1 MNSVTPNAPQAATEV
16 MGTSGPLGSPELR
29 GTPELLDS
37 SKVTGTHETA
47 MPPEVVTQDEAA
59 ISHEVV
65 TQHEGMPPREAAM
78 PPEVTIPPQADLFH
92 EATNPQ
98 QPSLGTPLLEL
109 RQVSKIFG
117 GQDGRADVTA
127 LRGLNLTLHAGEFVA
142 VVGASGS
149 GKSTLIDLAAG
160 FTRPSAGEVLLEGRA
175 VVGPGPDRVVVFQDH
190 AVFPWY
196 TAEGNV
202 AYGLRRQGVSRA
214 EARARACEALEQV
227 GLKDFVKAWPVSL
240 SGGMRQRVALAR
252 ALVLRPSI
260 LLLDEPFASLDV
272 MTRHRLQD
280 QLVTLW
286 RQCGW
291 SVIFVTHMLDEA
303 VHLADRVVVL
313 HRPPYGLG
321 CQENVVAPRPRRRDD
336 AALAALAAKLEG
348 QLRVSTG
355 PENGLRTGG

>member
-1 MNSVTPNAPQAATEV
+1 MNSMTPNAPQASTEV

-29 GTPELLDS
+29 DTPELLDS
-37 SKVTGTHETA
+37 PKIPGAHEAVAPHET
-47 MPPEVVTQDEAA
+47 
-59 ISHEVV
+59 
-65 TQHEGMPPREAAM
+65 
-78 PPEVTIPPQADLFH
+78 VTIH
-92 EATNPQ
+92 EAVIPHGAASHQ
-98 QPSLGTPLLEL
+98 QTSQSMPVLEL

-127 LRGLNLTLHAGEFVA
+127 LRKLNLTLHAGEFLA

-160 FTRPSAGEVLLEGRA
+160 FTRPSAGEVLFEGRA
-175 VVGPGPDRVVVFQDH
+175 IAGPGPDRVVVFQDH

-214 EARARACEALEQV
+214 EARARAREALEQV

-272 MTRHRLQD
+272 MTRHMLQD
-280 QLVTLW
+280 QLVALW

-303 VHLADRVVVL
+303 VYLADRVVVL
-313 HRPPYGLG
+313 HRPPHGLR

-336 AALAALAAKLEG
+336 TALAALAVKLEG
-348 QLRVSTG
+348 QLRVTTGPEDGLIMEPDNG
-355 PENGLRTGG
+355 PENGA

>member
-37 SKVTGTHETA
+37 SRVTGTHE
-47 MPPEVVTQDEAA
+47 AA
-59 ISHEVV
+59 IPTEV
-65 TQHEGMPPREAAM
+65 A
-78 PPEVTIPPQADLFH
+78 IPPQADPHH
-92 EATNPQ
+92 EAVIPQ
-98 QPSLGTPLLEL
+98 EPSLGMPLLEL

-127 LRGLNLTLHAGEFVA
+127 LRGLNLTLHAGEFLA

-175 VVGPGPDRVVVFQDH
+175 VAGPGPDRVVVFQDH

-280 QLVTLW
+280 QLVALW
-286 RQCGW
+286 RQYGW

>member
-1 MNSVTPNAPQAATEV
+1 MNSMTPNAPQASTEM
-16 MGTSGPLGSPELR
+16 MGTPGPLGSPGLR
-29 GTPELLDS
+29 DTPELLDS
-37 SKVTGTHETA
+37 PKVTGTH
-47 MPPEVVTQDEAA
+47 
-59 ISHEVV
+59 
-65 TQHEGMPPREAAM
+65 EAAM
-78 PPEVTIPPQADLFH
+78 PPEVAIPPQANPHH
-92 EATNPQ
+92 EAVIPQ
-98 QPSLGTPLLEL
+98 EPSPGTPLLEL

-127 LRGLNLTLHAGEFVA
+127 LRGLNLTLHAGEFLA

-175 VVGPGPDRVVVFQDH
+175 VAGPGPDRVVVFQDH

-214 EARARACEALEQV
+214 EARGRAREALEQV

-303 VHLADRVVVL
+303 VYLADRVVVL
-313 HRPPYGLG
+313 HRPPHGLG

-355 PENGLRTGG
+355 LENGA

>member
-1 MNSVTPNAPQAATEV
+1 MNSIKTYTPQASTEV
-16 MGTSGPLGSPELR
+16 MGTSGPLGAPELR
-29 GTPELLDS
+29 DTPELLDS
-37 SKVTGTHETA
+37 PKVMDAHVAVTSREAVTA
-47 MPPEVVTQDEAA
+47 REAAIPPEVDPPHEAV
-59 ISHEVV
+59 IPHEVA
-65 TQHEGMPPREAAM
+65 TSRE
-78 PPEVTIPPQADLFH
+78 VIIPQ
-92 EATNPQ
+92 E
-98 QPSLGTPLLEL
+98 PSLGMPLLEL
-109 RQVSKIFG
+109 RQVSKVFG

-127 LRGLNLTLHAGEFVA
+127 LRGLNLTLHAGEFLA

-160 FTRPSAGEVLLEGRA
+160 FTRPSAGEVLFKGRA
-175 VVGPGPDRVVVFQDH
+175 VAGPGPDRVVVFQDH

-214 EARARACEALEQV
+214 EARARAREALEQV

-272 MTRHRLQD
+272 MTRHMLQD
-280 QLVTLW
+280 QLVALW

-303 VHLADRVVVL
+303 VYLADRVVVL
-313 HRPPYGLG
+313 HRPPYGLC

-336 AALAALAAKLEG
+336 ASLAALAAKLEG
-348 QLRVSTG
+348 QLRVNIG
-355 PENGLRTGG
+355 PENGI